1 MPVTR
6 TALGAPDPDPDP
18 DYRWLGAEAAADE
31 LGTSVRDV
39 YELVDGGDLPAYR
52 IDGEVRLRRSDVERV
67 RDQHR
72 GSNGTGR
79 LGGM

>member
-1 MPVTR
+1 MLVTR
-6 TALGAPDPDPDP
+6 TALGAPDPDPD
-18 DYRWLGAEAAADE
+18 YRWLGVQAAADL
-31 LGTSVRDV
+31 LGVSVLGL
-39 YELVDGGDLPAYR
+39 YELVDRGELPAYR
-52 IDGEVRLRRSDVERV
+52 IDGEVRLRRSDVERL